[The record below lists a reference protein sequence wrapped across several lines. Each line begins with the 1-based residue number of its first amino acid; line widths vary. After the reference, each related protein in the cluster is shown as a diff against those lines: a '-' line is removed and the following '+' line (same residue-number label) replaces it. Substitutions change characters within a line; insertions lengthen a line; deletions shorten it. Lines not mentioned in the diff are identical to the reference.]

1 MVYIPFPVSATIL
14 LFFLTAVSQL
24 ARPAKLNEHVKTIP
38 MAGPFENL
46 PRGTNC
52 SIAGWGCTVPGDNSS
67 VVSRLREVDVEVLDD
82 DKCTSAFYFPML
94 MLCAGRPQEGKDAA
108 QGDSGSPLVCK
119 DKVQGV
125 VSKGST
131 SGTLPGTY
139 TSVSFYNDWIKDTMR
154 RA

>member
-1 MVYIPFPVSATIL
+1 MFPHEKYRNRTVINDIML
-14 LFFLTAVSQL
+14 LKL

-67 VVSRLREVDVEVLDD
+67 V
-82 DKCTSAFYFPML
+82 
-94 MLCAGRPQEGKDAA
+94 EGKDAA